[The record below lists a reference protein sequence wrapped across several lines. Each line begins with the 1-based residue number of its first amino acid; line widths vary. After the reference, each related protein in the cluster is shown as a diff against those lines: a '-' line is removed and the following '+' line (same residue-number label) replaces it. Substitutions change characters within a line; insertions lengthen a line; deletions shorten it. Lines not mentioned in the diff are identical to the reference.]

1 MKNLSKIE
9 NIKEEILNYQLMSFE
24 NEEEDYAFNKKIKKQ
39 LEEVIINS
47 KNENDIIDKALL
59 VLAESTG
66 CAEDQEIAEDIVS
79 YLFDNQ
85 FINQSQL
92 DYFYDNI
99 GTGRWM

>member
-1 MKNLSKIE
+1 MEKLLKIE

-47 KNENDIIDKALL
+47 TNENDTIDKALL

-85 FINQSQL
+85 FINQSQT

-99 GTGRWM
+99 GTGRWI